1 MKRTLRSTLAGLGI
15 TVVLASG
22 LALTAPGAAQ
32 AARTPGAQAVVTHLE
47 AQRGGERTG
56 RRGAPLVA
64 ALVRAT
70 AEATGLSTQ
79 DVVTALRSGQS
90 LAQIAA
96 ANGSSAEAVVQA
108 VTAKARERLDRQ
120 VAAGRLSQ
128 ERADEQL
135 ARLTTQATDLV
146 NDTTL
151 GTKIDERIDTVRTRA
166 VTPGLVRA
174 ASDIT
179 GLPVGDIAGRLRDGE
194 SLEQIVRS
202 AGADPTAVIDAAT
215 AAFRAAAEQAMSAT
229 R

>member
-1 MKRTLRSTLAGLGI
+1 MKLTLRSTLAGLGL
-15 TVVLASG
+15 TAALAAG

-32 AARTPGAQAVVTHLE
+32 AALTPGNQVVATQQE
-47 AQRGGERTG
+47 ARRGGERIE
-56 RRGAPLVA
+56 RRAPLVA

-70 AEATGLSTQ
+70 AEVTELSVQ
-79 DVVTALRSGQS
+79 DVVTALRGGQS
-90 LAQIAA
+90 LAQVAA
-96 ANGSSAEAVVQA
+96 ANGSSAEAVVQV
-108 VTAKARERLDRQ
+108 VTTKASERLDRQ

-135 ARLTTQATDLV
+135 ARLKTRATELV

-151 GTKIDERIDTVRTRA
+151 GSTIDERIDTMRTRA

-179 GLPVGDIAGRLRDGE
+179 DLPVGDIAGRLRDGE

-202 AGADPTAVIDAAT
+202 AGADPAAVIDAAT